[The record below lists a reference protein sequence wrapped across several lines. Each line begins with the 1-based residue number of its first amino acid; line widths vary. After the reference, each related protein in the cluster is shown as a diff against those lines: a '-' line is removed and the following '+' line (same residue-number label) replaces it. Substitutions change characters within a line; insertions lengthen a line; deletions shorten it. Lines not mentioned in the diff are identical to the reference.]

1 VLAISF
7 SGVALAADDVPDLG
21 PPLRQCEKM
30 DCKCVQS
37 SIDRHRKIA
46 EGYRNLAEEYRG
58 MLTSLGTR
66 AAVRNPKARGQ
77 AADDT
82 PTWADLSM
90 LDPSQKERLLAL
102 KGQFG
107 KDEAKMVK
115 EAPERDC
122 GFPPDAEIV
131 LVTSSLTGSPPSKA
145 DQEKYKP
152 LFPCEGVY
160 DAVMKHEYHHADKWS
175 ANNQDKVDKA
185 PRVRT
190 PYGQALEE
198 AEGNEIEVAELEKL
212 KATLQC
218 DPRAEGSSGN
228 RGLRLA
234 QIERVRRAKQRVASY
249 AATIS

>member
-1 VLAISF
+1 ML
-7 SGVALAADDVPDLG
+7 
-21 PPLRQCEKM
+21 
-30 DCKCVQS
+30 
-37 SIDRHRKIA
+37 A
-46 EGYRNLAEEYRG
+46 EGYRG
-58 MLTSLGTR
+58 TLTSLGTR
-66 AAVRNPKARGQ
+66 QTARNREARGQ
-77 AADDT
+77 AVDNT
-82 PTWADLSM
+82 PTWVDPSM
-90 LDPSQKERLLAL
+90 LDASQMERLLAL
-102 KGQFG
+102 KGQFE

-122 GFPPDAEIV
+122 GFPPDVDIV
-131 LVTSSLTGSPPSKA
+131 LVTSSLTGSPPSKE
-145 DQEKYKP
+145 DQQKYKP

-160 DAVMKHEYHHADKWS
+160 DAVMLHEYDHAGKWS
-175 ANNQDKVDKA
+175 ANNQDKAGKV

-198 AEGNEIEVAELEKL
+198 AAGNEIEVAALEKL

-234 QIERVRRAKQRVASY
+234 QIERVRRAKQRLASY